1 MSPGRYGRE
10 LSISQ
15 ARRIALAAQ
24 GFADPAPAGRVDRR
38 HLRRVMGRV
47 KLLQL
52 DSVPVV
58 IRTQYLPPFSRLGC
72 YEPSL
77 LDRIAYRDD
86 EWFEA
91 WAHEASLVP
100 VDDEPLLRW
109 QKQRSEQGQTWKGL
123 VELARCESDYVAD
136 VLAQVAERPLAAG
149 ELADPRRRDGEWW
162 GSRSLGSMA
171 LDWLFRIGAV
181 GIRRRGNFVKEFDL
195 LERIVPPDVLARPT
209 PTAEEAQRE
218 LLARSGAALGVGAA
232 GDLVDYYRLPPRE
245 GRVRLGELVE
255 AGRLETVA
263 VQGWAEAAYMHP
275 AARLPRSADSLTVL
289 SPFDPIVWNRSRAAR
304 LWDFDYR
311 IEIYVPASKRVYG
324 YYVLPVLA
332 GEQLAGRLDL
342 KTDRAGGMLRVL
354 GAFAEPGADRP
365 ELAERLRP
373 HLRDLARF
381 VGVETVSYGPRGDL
395 MAALR
400 PDG

>member
-1 MSPGRYGRE
+1 
-10 LSISQ
+10 
-15 ARRIALAAQ
+15 
-24 GFADPAPAGRVDRR
+24 
-38 HLRRVMGRV
+38 MGRV

-72 YEPSL
+72 YDAGL
-77 LDRIAYRDD
+77 LDRVAYRDD

-123 VELARCESDYVAD
+123 VELARREPGYVAD

-218 LLARSGAALGVGAA
+218 LLVRSGAALGVGTA

-245 GRVRLGELVE
+245 GRARLGELVE

-263 VQGWAEAAYMHP
+263 VQGWAEPAYMHP
-275 AARLPRSADSLTVL
+275 AARIPRSMDSLTVL
-289 SPFDPIVWNRSRAAR
+289 SPFDPIVWNRARAAR

-324 YYVLPVLA
+324 YYVLPVLLD
-332 GEQLAGRLDL
+332 EQLVARLDL
-342 KTDRAGGMLRVL
+342 KTDRAAGALRVL
-354 GAFAEPGADRP
+354 GAYAEPGHGRAQV
-365 ELAERLRP
+365 AERLRP
-373 HLRDLARF
+373 HLAELARF
-381 VGVETVSYGPRGDL
+381 VGVGEVAYGSRGDL
-395 MAALR
+395 MTALR
-400 PDG
+400 SG